1 MGSQLDR
8 DGHADSG
15 SVGRAVR
22 VRVDSVDVVR
32 GIIMILMA
40 IDHTRDYFGNLAA
53 NPTNLATTTVPLF
66 LTRWITHICA
76 PVFFLL
82 TGTGAFLSL
91 QRFSRS
97 ELSRFLLTRG
107 LWLILLELTVIR
119 FLWQFNVDYQLTMI
133 TVIWA
138 LGWAMI
144 VLALMVRFPEW
155 VAIAF
160 GLTLIAGHNLLDGVD
175 PATLGAF
182 QPVWQILH
190 VPGILLNE
198 PGRVIF
204 LAYPLIP
211 WIGVTAIGYGLGQVY
226 RWDGERRRR
235 FLLRAGLAAVGA
247 FLLLR
252 AINVYGDPRPW
263 SPQESGI
270 FSVLSFINTNKY
282 PPSLLF
288 LLMTL
293 GPALLLLRMLDRQT
307 PGVLR
312 PALTF
317 GRVPMF
323 YYLMHILLLHLVAV
337 AIAWLRFGEIS
348 WMFQSPTLD
357 RFPITQPPGW
367 PLSLPLVYLIWA
379 LVVIGLYP
387 ICRWFADLRKRR
399 REAWLSYL

>member
-1 MGSQLDR
+1 MSNR
-8 DGHADSG
+8 
-15 SVGRAVR
+15 GRIE
-22 VRVDSVDVVR
+22 SVDVLR

-40 IDHTRDYFGNLAA
+40 IDHTRDYFGDLAA

-82 TGTGAFLSL
+82 TGTGASLSL
-91 QRFSRS
+91 QRFSPA

-107 LWLILLELTVIR
+107 LWLILLEVTLIR
-119 FLWQFNVDYQLTMI
+119 FLWQFNLDYQLTMI

-138 LGWAMI
+138 LGWAMV
-144 VLALMVRFPEW
+144 VLSLLVRFPAW

-160 GLTLIAGHNLLDGVD
+160 GLVLIGGHNLFDGVD

-182 QPVWQILH
+182 QTVWQVLH

-198 PGRVIF
+198 PGRMVF

-211 WIGVTAIGYGLGQVY
+211 WIGVTAVGYGLGQVY
-226 RWDGERRRR
+226 NWDGERRRR
-235 FLLRAGLAAVGA
+235 FLLRAGLAAVGG
-247 FLLLR
+247 FLILR
-252 AINVYGDPRPW
+252 AINGYGDPRPW
-263 SPQESGI
+263 SPQGSGLFTI
-270 FSVLSFINTNKY
+270 LSFINTNKY

-293 GPALLLLRMLDRQT
+293 GPALLLLWGLDGRI
-307 PGVLR
+307 PGLLR

-323 YYLMHILLLHLVAV
+323 YYLMHILLLHLLAVAV
-337 AIAWLRFGEIS
+337 AGFRLGDIS
-348 WMFQSPTLD
+348 PMVQSPTPD

-367 PLSLPLVYLIWA
+367 PLPLPMVYLIWA
-379 LVVIGLYP
+379 AVVTGLYP
-387 ICRWFADLRKRR
+387 LCRWFAGVRMRR
-399 REAWLSYL
+399 TERWLSYL

>member
-15 SVGRAVR
+15 ALGGPLR

-107 LWLILLELTVIR
+107 IWLILLELTVIR
-119 FLWQFNVDYQLTMI
+119 FLWQFNLDYQLTMI

-144 VLALMVRFPEW
+144 VLALLVRFPAG
-155 VAIAF
+155 VAIVF

-182 QPVWQILH
+182 PTVWKILH

-211 WIGVTAIGYGLGQVY
+211 WIGVTAIGYGVGQVY
-226 RWDGERRRR
+226 RWDAERRGR
-235 FLLRAGLAAVGA
+235 FLLRSGLATVGA
-247 FLLLR
+247 FLVLR
-252 AINVYGDPRPW
+252 TINVYGDPRPW
-263 SPQESGI
+263 STQESGLL
-270 FSVLSFINTNKY
+270 SLLSFINTNKY

-293 GPALLLLRMLDRQT
+293 GPALLLLWGLDRHT
-307 PGVLR
+307 PGALR

-337 AIAWLRFGEIS
+337 GVSWFRFGEIS